1 MSNRVDDFLSK
12 LAAQAPKAKEN
23 NFEQKNRSLEKV
35 YLNFPGNFGRYQVFP
50 LDSVVTD
57 FPFVTLFDT
66 REINLP
72 RKNMAADGT
81 ENVYTAWIKLLPKS
95 AYVMKDMTGRLVSS
109 LTAADDELL
118 SQAYII
124 FDELYREL
132 DAKNNRDEVTTNLV
146 RKKNYTIF
154 HAYCL
159 NKWEPNENRNPSRQ
173 NFMALFVATAKMF
186 TSVVE
191 DNIQEKSL
199 MKGGD
204 NSWIADVYNRNSTG
218 RSGFLMFSVARK
230 KDGSAGFAITA
241 SHEVGNENFKSIQVS
256 EEDMELAADPV
267 QNFLGFQANKDS
279 ETPVG
284 QKRLFNA
291 PLIKETI
298 QYMSEVL
305 ASIRLAKSQGSVDFK
320 EAVKRTNA
328 EVLSK
333 QIPTNKNGVQTN
345 DPMLA
350 AMSGGNSAPQVDLSK
365 NDAPFQTPPVY
376 HSDPV
381 SGAPVNPSM
390 GGTPFGGGQG
400 QQQSAPSGWGGFGQG
415 QQAAPFNSKPNFGGK
430 DNSDLPF

>member
-1 MSNRVDDFLSK
+1 MGNRVDDFLSK

-23 NFEQKNRSLEKV
+23 NFEQKNRSLEKI

-57 FPFVTLFDT
+57 FPFVTLFGT
-66 REINLP
+66 REINIP

-81 ENVYTAWIKLLPKS
+81 ENTYNAWIKLLPKS

-118 SQAYII
+118 SQAHMI

-132 DAKNNRDEVTTNLV
+132 DAKNNRDELTTNLV
-146 RKKNYTIF
+146 RLKNYTIF
-154 HAYCL
+154 HAFCL
-159 NKWEPNENRNPSRQ
+159 NKWDPNENRNPSRQ
-173 NFMALFVATAKMF
+173 NFTALFVATAKMF

-204 NSWIADVYNRNSTG
+204 NSWISEVYNRDATG
-218 RSGFLMFSVARK
+218 RSGFLMFSVGKK
-230 KDGSAGFAITA
+230 KDNSGGFAITA
-241 SHEVGNENFKSIQVS
+241 THEVGNENFKSIQIS
-256 EEDMELAADPV
+256 EEDMELAADPL
-267 QNFLGFQANKDS
+267 QSFLSWQANRDND
-279 ETPVG
+279 TPVG

-291 PLIKETI
+291 ALIKESI
-298 QYMSEVL
+298 EYMSEIL

-320 EAVKRTNA
+320 ETVTRVNN
-328 EVLSK
+328 EVLAK
-333 QIPTNKNGVQTN
+333 QVPTDKSGFRQTN
-345 DPMLA
+345 DPVLS
-350 AMSGGNSAPQVDLSK
+350 AMSGGGNSAPQVDLSK

-381 SGAPVNPSM
+381 TASPVNPGN
-390 GGTPFGGGQG
+390 GGGSPFGGGQ
-400 QQQSAPSGWGGFGQG
+400 QPQWGGFGQG
-415 QQAAPFNSKPNFGGK
+415 NQQAPFQKPNFGGNNGG
-430 DNSDLPF
+430 DDLPF

>member
-57 FPFVTLFDT
+57 FPFVTLFNT
-66 REINLP
+66 REVNLP

-81 ENVYTAWIKLLPKS
+81 ENIYNAWIKLLPKS

-118 SQAYII
+118 SQAHMI
-124 FDELYREL
+124 FDQLYQEL

-146 RKKNYTIF
+146 RMRNYTIF

-159 NKWEPNENRNPSRQ
+159 NKWDPNENRNPSRQ

-204 NSWIADVYNRNSTG
+204 NSWIADVYNRNSNG
-218 RSGFLMFSVARK
+218 RSGFLMFSVGRK
-230 KDGSAGFAITA
+230 KDGAAGFNITA
-241 SHEVGNENFKSIQVS
+241 QHEVGNENFKSIQIS
-256 EEDMELAADPV
+256 EEDMELASDPL
-267 QNFLGFQANKDS
+267 QNFLGFQASRDQD
-279 ETPVG
+279 TPVG

-291 PLIKETI
+291 ALIRETI
-298 QYMSEVL
+298 EYMSEVL
-305 ASIRLAKSQGSVDFK
+305 ASIRLAKSQGSIDFT
-320 EAVKRTNA
+320 EAVKRTNM
-328 EVLSK
+328 EVLAK
-333 QIPTNKNGVQTN
+333 QIPTTRAGVQTN
-345 DPMLA
+345 DPILA
-350 AMSGGNSAPQVDLSK
+350 SMSGGNSAPQVDLSK
-365 NDAPFQTPPVY
+365 NTNPYETPVTA
-376 HSDPV
+376 HLDPV
-381 SGAPVNPSM
+381 SGVPVNPN
-390 GGTPFGGGQG
+390 GNNPFGGGQ
-400 QQQSAPSGWGGFGQG
+400 QQQAAPAGWGGFGQG
-415 QQAAPFNSKPNFGGK
+415 QQQAPFNSKPNFGGNNG
-430 DNSDLPF
+430 DDLPF